1 MNITRFKDFI
11 NKVFESNSD
20 LYTQISLTEWQD
32 YTMGE
37 FEDFTSWETKK
48 LMMIDNQPVPDI
60 IFKLRPHLNMLIDK
74 SKQYY
79 FVVDINRYGYKLFF
93 RDENWAH
100 GWGPQMQGVPRFL
113 GNISV
118 DARFFHVLKMSD
130 DWFLVDFYMKN
141 VHFFYRCDQ
150 FDGLMKLLKDY
161 KFY

>member
-79 FVVDINRYGYKLFF
+79 FVVNINRYGYNLFF
-93 RDENWAH
+93 RDENL
-100 GWGPQMQGVPRFL
+100 PEDFL
-113 GNISV
+113 GNT
-118 DARFFHVLKMSD
+118 RFFHVLKMSD

-161 KFY
+161 KLY